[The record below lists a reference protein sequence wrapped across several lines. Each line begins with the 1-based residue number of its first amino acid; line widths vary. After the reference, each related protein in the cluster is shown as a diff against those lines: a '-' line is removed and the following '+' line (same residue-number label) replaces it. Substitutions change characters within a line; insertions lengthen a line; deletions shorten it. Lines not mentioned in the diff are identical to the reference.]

1 MRNAETPFHIL
12 ALDGGGTSG
21 IYPAQLLAYIERAF
35 QGQLRA
41 RFNFL
46 EGT

>member
-12 ALDGGGTSG
+12 ALDSGGARG
-21 IYPAQLLAYIERAF
+21 IYTAQRLANIERAF

-41 RFNFL
+41 RFDLL